1 MRMST
6 QLCLVF
12 CWKPGNPASLAFVIH
27 SVLVLSHLGQGCLA
41 LMFPFLPKKSRVE
54 AITRTCAFVKAPDA
68 QEFENSQEDSSEP
81 EARAVVPDRSQTPGE
96 EPSVSV
102 YFSCV
107 SSAGKLPAA
116 AEDEFQKSQE
126 DSPQP
131 EARVVVPDHSQTP
144 GEEPSVSEYFS
155 CVSSPGKLPAATEDG
170 GGGGIP
176 QWHQDIR
183 RTEPHEVTQP
193 QVLEE
198 QEAPSLSTEDSFPP
212 YLGRARVKK
221 IYYRRVQM
229 KRGVAVLWDEV
240 EVYEPASK
248 KTKRQFTF
256 SEEAEKKGEEASDIW
271 NGLSTR
277 ELVDVSDDSE
287 DPQER
292 EQAGSAVQPPA
303 QEETEQAGSAVQ
315 PPAQEE
321 TEQAGSA
328 VQPPAQEETE
338 QAGSAVQPPA
348 QEETEQ
354 AGSAVEPPAQEES
367 PRAETPE
374 WLVALDSG
382 FRCLGCCRV
391 FPSLEVLQEHVDNA
405 VREGFSCHVFQ
416 HALAWL
422 NKNKKEE
429 DKEEEKEEEEEDQRK
444 TIYTPKNTLAG
455 RYPPASM

>member
-1 MRMST
+1 MKMVSADELPSPSPVWAGDT
-6 QLCLVF
+6 EE
-12 CWKPGNPASLAFVIH
+12 GGT
-27 SVLVLSHLGQGCLA
+27 LSRPLTA
-41 LMFPFLPKKSRVE
+41 VPFK
-54 AITRTCAFVKAPDA
+54 
-68 QEFENSQEDSSEP
+68 EFQNSQ
-81 EARAVVPDRSQTPGE
+81 
-96 EPSVSV
+96 
-102 YFSCV
+102 
-107 SSAGKLPAA
+107 
-116 AEDEFQKSQE
+116 

-131 EARVVVPDHSQTP
+131 EARVVVPDRSQTP

-155 CVSSPGKLPAATEDG
+155 CVSSPGKLPAAAEDGGGG

-198 QEAPSLSTEDSFPP
+198 REAPFLSTEDPFSP
-212 YLGRARVKK
+212 YLGMAGIK

-229 KRGVAVLWDEV
+229 KRGVAVSWDEV
-240 EVYEPASK
+240 EVLEPASK
-248 KTKRQFTF
+248 KSKRQFTVF
-256 SEEAEKKGEEASDIW
+256 EDAERKGEEASDIRSR
-271 NGLSTR
+271 LSTQ
-277 ELVDVSDDSE
+277 ELLTVSDDSE
-287 DPQER
+287 DPQKR
-292 EQAGSAVQPPA
+292 
-303 QEETEQAGSAVQ
+303 
-315 PPAQEE
+315 
-321 TEQAGSA
+321 
-328 VQPPAQEETE
+328 
-338 QAGSAVQPPA
+338 
-348 QEETEQ
+348 EQ

-391 FPSLEVLQEHVDNA
+391 FPSLEVLQEHVDSA

-455 RYPPASM
+455 RYPPANEGQKADHTMQKTKASSCKPKNKEHQSSISTSTAENRKLAGSINY